1 MLLATAF
8 LPLND
13 LSNAVELGRNFT
25 GLVAASL
32 VREEWISSNR
42 LPLWNIKNNKYE
54 EVQLRITALTAEN
67 DGALKIK
74 QRTLGSAKRGLFCPQ
89 QKPRSQS
96 RISYSFDQLKSL
108 RPVDPQA

>member
-1 MLLATAF
+1 MYICEAVAKKIVKILLATAF

-13 LSNAVELGRNFT
+13 LSTAVELGRNFT

-54 EVQLRITALTAEN
+54 EVQLRITALLTAEN
-67 DGALKIK
+67 DGGK
-74 QRTLGSAKRGLFCPQ
+74 RTMG
-89 QKPRSQS
+89 
-96 RISYSFDQLKSL
+96 
-108 RPVDPQA
+108 